1 MQEKTLSAIA
11 FALVL
16 IFVVIAGLVVYAN
29 VRGQLGPPVPA
40 QPAEEVLISPTT
52 PPAPGSTAVLIA
64 TVPIAPPEEEALS
77 TPTATPALPAA
88 TPTPA
93 RTLAPTIQVVTPTP
107 TVMPAVSKTPTPTG
121 TRPTPTRSV
130 WPTPTRPG
138 SYTFYLDGDVV
149 HDASAGCM
157 AQYIRGIVQDRAGNP
172 LEGVR
177 IKAYDIWGNE
187 VFSTSKGGVDVGKW
201 DIVLGPTDNI
211 WHVVVVDAAGQELSP
226 VAVVPHHQEG
236 PFEDACVHI
245 VNWRRAW

>member
-29 VRGQLGPPVPA
+29 VRGQLGEPMPA
-40 QPAEEVLISPTT
+40 LPAEEVPIPSPTS
-52 PPAPGSTAVLIA
+52 PAPSPTAGLITA
-64 TVPIAPPEEEALS
+64 EPIAPPAEEALS
-77 TPTATPALPAA
+77 TPTPPAA

-107 TVMPAVSKTPTPTG
+107 IVMPAISQTPTPTG

-149 HDASAGCM
+149 HDTSAGCM
-157 AQYIRGIVQDRAGNP
+157 AQYIRGIVQDQAGNP

-187 VFSTSKGGVDVGKW
+187 VFSVSKGGVDVGKW